1 MRYSLILPFL
11 GLLILSSCFGPD
23 RKAPVS
29 VYGTSA
35 GAGSAGVHTVLAG
48 DTLYSI
54 SKRYRI
60 AMQDIAISNRIGAP
74 FSLNVGQRLKL
85 PPPREYRVRALDS
98 LSTVSRLFNVSR
110 TDIAR
115 LNGMRAPYVLSPGQV
130 LRLPSPVSK
139 PRPVQVAKASKNTS
153 ANIVKPSTKP
163 SATGAKAKPATKPT
177 QVVQSSKPV
186 RPTAVRTKAP
196 KRSSS
201 KFLKPVN
208 GKIISTYGPKKDGLY
223 NDGINIRA
231 ARGTAIK
238 AAENGVVVYAGDEIK
253 GSGNL
258 ILIRHQDRWMT
269 AYAHM
274 DSFKVK
280 RGDII
285 KRGQAIGTV
294 GSTGFVDSP
303 QLHFEVRRGT
313 EAINPTVY
321 LDKS

>member
-1 MRYSLILPFL
+1 MRCSLILPVL
-11 GLLILSSCFGPD
+11 GLFIVSSCFGPD
-23 RKAPVS
+23 RRAPVS

-74 FSLNVGQRLKL
+74 FGLDVGQRLKL
-85 PPPREYRVRALDS
+85 PPPREYRVRALDN
-98 LSTVSRLFNVSR
+98 LYTVSRLFNVNR
-110 TDIAR
+110 ADIAR
-115 LNGMRAPYVLSPGQV
+115 LNNLQPPYNLQPGQV
-130 LRLPSPVSK
+130 LRLPSPVQKQVRVASVSPSPQPSPRGEEGAIVK
-139 PRPVQVAKASKNTS
+139 PGQKPSQGQPVQTAKASKPKKN
-153 ANIVKPSTKP
+153 V
-163 SATGAKAKPATKPT
+163 
-177 QVVQSSKPV
+177 
-186 RPTAVRTKAP
+186 AVRTRAP

-201 KFLKPVN
+201 KFKKPVE
-208 GKIISTYGPKKDGLY
+208 GRVISTYGPKKDGLY
-223 NDGINIRA
+223 NDGINIKA
-231 ARGTAIK
+231 PRGTPVR

-258 ILIRHQDRWMT
+258 ILVRHQDRWMT

-274 DSFKVK
+274 DGFKVK
-280 RGDII
+280 RGDVI

-294 GSTGFVDSP
+294 GSTGSVDSP